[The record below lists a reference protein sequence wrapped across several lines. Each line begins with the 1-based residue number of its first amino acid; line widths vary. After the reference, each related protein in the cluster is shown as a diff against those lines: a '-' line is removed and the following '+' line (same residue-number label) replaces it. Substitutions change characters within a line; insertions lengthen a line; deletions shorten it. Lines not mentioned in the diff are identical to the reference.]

1 MVFGA
6 KPDNISFHQQFHFLS
21 ISCFFAFFFFVFLF
35 FMNFLFIFAPVI
47 VRISGFP
54 FESSFSASF
63 KMATNSPETN
73 KRRESPLPTV
83 NERLGHLKPSRELLE
98 YYRRKIAE
106 YDGEYEEMVR
116 KLELYKCTYE
126 EQVK

>member
-1 MVFGA
+1 
-6 KPDNISFHQQFHFLS
+6 
-21 ISCFFAFFFFVFLF
+21 
-35 FMNFLFIFAPVI
+35 MNFLFIFAPVI

-54 FESSFSASF
+54 LESSFSASF